1 MNQISVR
8 HWLEPLK
15 IFLSV
20 SHKLTRDTL
29 LEQVDKVFSQ
39 YRQTDLYRQLVRIIE
54 KYLAEVREDHI
65 AQAFELYQLE
75 YSKPFTMATAY
86 MRKAKEDAS
95 AILKARRR
103 EVRARRFLESQGR
116 LPSEQHKLE
125 AEVRKVS
132 DRDMGPDP
140 FEREIEMMA
149 VCYCSCDSR
158 ESVVNKTC

>member
-8 HWLEPLK
+8 HWVEPLK

-20 SHKLTRDTL
+20 SHKLTKDTL
-29 LEQVDKVFSQ
+29 LEQVERVFSQ
-39 YRQTDLYRQLVRIIE
+39 YKQTDLYGKLVGIIE
-54 KYLAEVREDHI
+54 KFLAEVREDHF

-75 YSKPFTMATAY
+75 YNKPFTMATSY
-86 MRKAKEDAS
+86 MRRAKEDAS
-95 AILKARRR
+95 ATLKARRR

-116 LPSEQHKLE
+116 LPSEQQKVE
-125 AEVRKVS
+125 AEVRKLS

-140 FEREIEMMA
+140 FEREIDMMA

-158 ESVVNKTC
+158 ESVVNRTC